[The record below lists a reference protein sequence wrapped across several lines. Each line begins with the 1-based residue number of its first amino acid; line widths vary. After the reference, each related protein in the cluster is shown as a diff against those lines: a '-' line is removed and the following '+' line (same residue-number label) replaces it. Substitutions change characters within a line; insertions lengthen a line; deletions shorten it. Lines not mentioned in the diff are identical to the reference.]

1 VLIAINGCHT
11 CMKTKYL
18 LSAVLCLLI
27 KAAFAQSVITG
38 MVTEEHKSTQLN
50 NVFIRNISNKQVALT
65 DDAGRFN
72 IKATTGNTL
81 IFTLPGYVSDT
92 LYLVDMKPKHI
103 ELKIQGITLNEV
115 SVRESAT
122 FNPREE
128 YPDVYE
134 KSKFALSPSR
144 WFGKEARDARRLK
157 HYFDNEE
164 QQRQIDAVFTKTLV
178 GSIVPLK
185 GRELDSFMAMYRP
198 SLSFV
203 KSSSPQTI
211 TVYINDSYH
220 RFMALPADKRTLPS
234 LSSN

>member
-1 VLIAINGCHT
+1 
-11 CMKTKYL
+11 MKIKYL
-18 LSAVLCLLI
+18 LSAVLCLFI
-27 KAAFAQSVITG
+27 KAVFAQSVLTG
-38 MVTEEHKSTQLN
+38 TVAEARKNIKLS
-50 NVFIRNISNKQVALT
+50 NVFIRNISNKQVALS
-65 DDAGRFN
+65 DDAGRFD

-92 LYLVDMKPKHI
+92 LYLVDMKPKDI

-115 SVRESAT
+115 SVRESAM

-164 QQRQIDAVFTKTLV
+164 QQRQIDAVFTRTLV
-178 GSIVPLK
+178 SSIVPLK
-185 GRELDSFMAMYRP
+185 GRELENFMAMYRP

-211 TVYINDSYH
+211 TVYINDSY
-220 RFMALPADKRTLPS
+220 RKFMALPPDKRTLPN
-234 LSSN
+234 LNSN

>member
-1 VLIAINGCHT
+1 
-11 CMKTKYL
+11 MKTKYL
-18 LSAVLCLLI
+18 LSAVLCLFI
-27 KAAFAQSVITG
+27 KVVVAQSVLTG
-38 MVTEEHKSTQLN
+38 TITEEHKNIKLN
-50 NVFIRNISNKQVALT
+50 NVFIRNISNKQVALS
-65 DDAGRFN
+65 DDAGRFD
-72 IKATTGNTL
+72 IWATTGNTL

-128 YPDVYE
+128 YPEVYE

-164 QQRQIDAVFTKTLV
+164 QQRQIDAVFTRTLV
-178 GSIVPLK
+178 SSIVPLK
-185 GRELDSFMAMYRP
+185 GRELDGFMAMYRP

-203 KSSSPQTI
+203 KSSSPQTM
-211 TVYINDSYH
+211 TLYINDSY
-220 RFMALPADKRTLPS
+220 RKFITLPPDKRALPTL
-234 LSSN
+234 NGN

>member
-178 GSIVPLK
+178 SSIVPLK

-203 KSSSPQTI
+203 KNSSPQTI

>member
-1 VLIAINGCHT
+1 
-11 CMKTKYL
+11 MKTKYL
-18 LSAVLCLLI
+18 LSAVLCLFS
-27 KAAFAQSVITG
+27 KAVFAQSVLTG
-38 MVTEEHKSTQLN
+38 TVTEEHKNTKLN
-50 NVFIRNISNKQVALT
+50 NVFIRNISNKQVALS
-65 DDAGRFN
+65 DDAGRFD
-72 IKATTGNTL
+72 IRAAAGNTL

-92 LYLVDMKPKHI
+92 LYLVDMKPKYI
-103 ELKIQGITLNEV
+103 ELKIQGITLKEV

-164 QQRQIDAVFTKTLV
+164 QLRQIDAVFTKTLV
-178 GSIVPLK
+178 SSIVPLK
-185 GRELDSFMAMYRP
+185 GIELDGFMTMYRP

-203 KSSSPQTI
+203 KSSSPQTM
-211 TVYINDSYH
+211 TVYINDSY
-220 RFMALPADKRTLPS
+220 RKFMTLPPDKRTLPS
-234 LSSN
+234 LSGN